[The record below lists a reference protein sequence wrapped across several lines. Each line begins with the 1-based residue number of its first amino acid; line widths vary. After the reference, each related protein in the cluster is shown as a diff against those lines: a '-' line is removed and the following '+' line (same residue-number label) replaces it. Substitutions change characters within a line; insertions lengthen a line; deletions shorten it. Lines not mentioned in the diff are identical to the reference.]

1 MSSIRKY
8 LCLLLW
14 LLVGPTTIALGCNEP
29 KGQYTLTFK
38 IRYREGASGYA
49 KNGKT
54 TIEKPAKNIPI
65 LLDSGLDNDL
75 PPQQINTDDK
85 GQLDTKLPRG
95 DWEIK
100 PFDPP
105 PNNLITIVA
114 ADSSDNKIYVTC
126 DGKKNKTFYIVLTK
140 EEINNQTSITVQFK
154 LIRAAS
160 FKIESAGTE
169 ADQRQGPI
177 GQTSVTERVQSNPKE
192 NVDPAQ
198 GDLRIIKGRITDSS
212 ERPISGALVSL
223 YVPAKIP
230 ARILSL
236 GRVST
241 DGRGAYELRLTPDA
255 IYEKY
260 FISISHRLFH
270 PKSVVLLWKEDPP
283 QKIELERRSVA
294 SESQASLSI
303 DFEATR
309 RTVFLPQ
316 LMQTLPV
323 PGLRSFDY
331 FGSLAPGVSLPPESV
346 GSAGPGVAPGVGT
359 AGQFVIN
366 GLRSRENNFTLD
378 GSDYNDE
385 DIGTRRQGF
394 VLLTPQPVESLQEF
408 QVITALADARFGR
421 NIGGQVNALTQS
433 GSYGVHGQAYGFFT
447 HDLFNARNFFDQ
459 KTDGAPERF
468 ILRRASDG
476 AEVLLDNKPLVV
488 SNPVGGEDKL
498 LRVQYGMILG
508 GQIKPLGAFLF
519 GSYER
524 LAVRATKESHFA
536 VPTVAQRGIFNTG
549 ETGSFSVLGRIFPAS
564 VPGNAIF
571 SLYPF
576 PNNPQGPYGGNTY
589 SAVLPSDANA
599 RRFSAKLSKQF
610 GSYQK
615 DRKFK
620 FWRFLWAARG
630 DAGTGRYN
638 LTQEKSILPVTGGA
652 LFSSMRPR
660 VRTQNVAVFINRTI
674 AKNLTDTIR
683 LSVGRTRLTF
693 DEVRDGF
700 LSNSTFFPDT
710 PFLLNAPLLLNITE
724 PILVGDILKPTT
736 YVSAS
741 SPQGIALLNML
752 GYGSVKSAEEIA
764 GPLGHVVI
772 PGFSPLGVDASYF
785 PQARSN
791 NTFQAADTITYALR
805 RHMWA
810 FGFDVR
816 KTQVNSTQDR
826 GFRPQAVFNGLRAS
840 TAPYVPLFGPGGS
853 PLPRRVFTG
862 STLAA
867 MGAPTGLF
875 QTLAVVPD
883 SSVGLRFKQ
892 INLFVQDE
900 WRVRPGLSL
909 TLGVRYELNTVPGS
923 DGQRLERALDPAELR
938 SSLNQALPA
947 CIARLQNE
955 EVCHNTVRTINSTF
969 PPDFKLLLGADK
981 NDLNIRLGF
990 AWDPSGRG
998 ETVVRGGFGSYSGQ
1012 FNGVILGQSRNVFPD
1027 FLPLNLAAFPY
1038 SVSVPGDTRTF
1049 LTNTANP
1056 ILRQIDPNFNLIR
1069 NGTLNTLTAAD
1080 PIAFLVNGVPFGPTL
1095 GLVLPRRELKTPYSY
1110 QYGITFEHVLW
1121 DDYLVSVAYVGTR
1134 GGKLLRLS
1142 TPEKGVNLSRFEL
1155 AVVRPVGRQSPQ
1167 TPFPIFS
1174 GLLLAPQDE
1183 FVKSHVHIAPTFFES
1198 SASSTYNSLQMEVRK
1213 RYSQRFQ
1220 FGTVLTYSH
1229 SIDDAS
1235 DYFDTA
1241 GAFALPQS
1249 SLLRSERGPSSF
1261 DVRFRSATNF
1271 VVDLPWKWQASGI
1284 LMAQTGQPFTV
1295 NTIFDINRDGNLT
1308 DRLNSTSGIV
1318 TDPIEG
1324 DRSVQLGLALG
1335 TDPMSLLA
1343 LDGEDGS
1350 VGRNTFRARSTVTF
1364 DLSFLRTFNFSAER
1378 QFQFRTEIF
1387 NLFNRA
1393 NFGIPERILESP
1405 AFGKSVRTTTPARM
1419 IQFGFKFLF

>member
-1 MSSIRKY
+1 MRHNAAFLACAFLIV
-8 LCLLLW
+8 LLRIDAFGGVN
-14 LLVGPTTIALGCNEP
+14 VGKID
-29 KGQYTLTFK
+29 LTFK
-38 IRYREGASGYA
+38 FCNQNI
-49 KNGKT
+49 T
-54 TIEKPAKNIPI
+54 TDRSFNADACTDDRPAKKIRI
-65 LLDSGLDNDL
+65 IFTDTESGRRRFFTNDEGRITVEDL
-75 PPQQINTDDK
+75 PVGPWGLGIA
-85 GQLDTKLPRG
+85 P
-95 DWEIK
+95 
-100 PFDPP
+100 PP
-105 PNNLITIVA
+105 PNGVIPRLLSSRKSARITVNSSGKPIVETFYLIMPVGARNDPNPSDITIGVEFLEKANYESDTRDLYGGRRRDSQKSIGERQRDDVQEKPGVA
-114 ADSSDNKIYVTC
+114 NVETKVVS
-126 DGKKNKTFYIVLTK
+126 GKVVN
-140 EEINNQTSITVQFK
+140 
-154 LIRAAS
+154 AS
-160 FKIESAGTE
+160 KQPVA
-169 ADQRQGPI
+169 
-177 GQTSVTERVQSNPKE
+177 
-192 NVDPAQ
+192 
-198 GDLRIIKGRITDSS
+198 
-212 ERPISGALVSL
+212 GALVTCLVLAEDDSS
-223 YVPAKIP
+223 KI
-230 ARILSL
+230 LQL
-236 GRVST
+236 GRVRT
-241 DGRGAYELRLTPDA
+241 NDKGEYELKITSDKRYENYVLT
-255 IYEKY
+255 IT
-260 FISISHRLFH
+260 HHLFY
-270 PKSVVLLWKEDPP
+270 PANVTVPWDGSPP
-283 QKIELERRSVA
+283 ATIMLEQESVA
-294 SESQASLSI
+294 SESKTASLS
-303 DFEATR
+303 FEMAR
-309 RTVFLPQ
+309 RAVFLPQ

-331 FGSLAPGVSLPPESV
+331 FGLLAPGVLPPPEST
-346 GSAGPGVAPGVGT
+346 GGAGPGVAPGVGT
-359 AGQFVIN
+359 AGQFAIN
-366 GLRSRENNFTLD
+366 GLRSRENNFALD

-394 VLLTPQPVESLQEF
+394 VFLTPQPVESLQEF
-408 QVITALADARFGR
+408 QIITALADARFGR
-421 NIGGQVNALTQS
+421 NIGGQVNALTQA
-433 GSYGVHGQAYGFFT
+433 GSYGWHGQVYGFFT
-447 HDLFNARNFFDQ
+447 HDRFNARNFFDQ
-459 KTDGAPERF
+459 KTDGAPDSF
-468 ILRRASDG
+468 TLRRASDR

-498 LRVQYGMILG
+498 ARFQYGLTLG
-508 GQIKPLGAFLF
+508 GQIRPLGAFLF
-519 GSYER
+519 ASYER
-524 LAVRATKESHFA
+524 LVVRATKESHFA

-549 ETGSFSVLGRIFPAS
+549 ETGSFSVLGRVFPAS

-599 RRFSAKLSKQF
+599 RRFSAKLSRQF

-620 FWRFLWAARG
+620 FWHFLWAARG
-630 DAGTGRYN
+630 DAVTGRYN

-700 LSNSTFFPDT
+700 LSKSTFFPDT

-724 PILVGDILKPTT
+724 PILVGDSLSPTT

-752 GYGSVKSAEEIA
+752 GYGSVRSAEEIA

-785 PQARSN
+785 PQARAN
-791 NTFQAADTITYALR
+791 NTFQAADTISYVLK
-805 RHMWA
+805 RHIWA

-840 TAPYVPLFGPGGS
+840 TAPYVPLFGPEGS

-883 SSVGLRFKQ
+883 STIALRFKQ
-892 INLFVQDE
+892 VNLFVQDE
-900 WRVRPGLSL
+900 WRARPNLSF
-909 TLGVRYELNTVPGS
+909 TFGARYELNTVPGS
-923 DGQRLERALDPAELR
+923 DGKRLEQALDPAELR
-938 SSLNQALPA
+938 DSLNRALPA
-947 CIARLQNE
+947 CIARLQDAE
-955 EVCHNTVRTINSTF
+955 ACHNTVRTINSTF
-969 PPDFKLLLGADK
+969 PPDFRLLLGADK
-981 NDLNIRLGF
+981 NDVNLRLGF
-990 AWDPSGRG
+990 AWDPSGKG

-1012 FNGVILGQSRNVFPD
+1012 FNGIILGQSRNVFPD

-1038 SVSVPGDTRTF
+1038 RVGVPGDTRTF
-1049 LTNTANP
+1049 FTNIANP

-1069 NGTLNTLTAAD
+1069 TGTLNTLTAAD
-1080 PIAFLVNGVPFGPTL
+1080 PIAFLVNGVPFEPTL
-1095 GLVLPRRELKTPYSY
+1095 GVVLPRRELKTPYSC

-1134 GGKLLRLS
+1134 GLKLLRIS

-1155 AVVRPVGRQSPQ
+1155 AVVRPIGQQSPQ

-1198 SASSTYNSLQMEVRK
+1198 SASSTYNSLQVEVRN

-1284 LMAQTGQPFTV
+1284 LIAQTGQPFTV

-1308 DRLNSTSGIV
+1308 DRLNSISGIV
-1318 TDPIEG
+1318 TNPIEG
-1324 DRSVQLGLALG
+1324 DRSVQLGLAPG

-1343 LDGEDGS
+1343 PDGEDGS